1 MKMVFKEAT
10 AAVTAATYELKADKV
25 VFITNDDSTNDLQ
38 MSFDGTNYFT
48 VKAGESFTDFG
59 NVRVHTISYK
69 SSASTVAFRIWG
81 LQD

>member
-1 MKMVFKEAT
+1 MRVVMKEAT

-25 VFITNDDSTNDLQ
+25 IFIANDDTTNNLQ
-38 MSFDGTNYFT
+38 VSFDGTNYFT

-59 NVRVHTISYK
+59 EVRVHTVSYK

-81 LQD
+81 LKD